1 LKRCDYPEKEEL
13 DMMFEIDKEDL
24 QQAENFAKSSE
35 LVELMNE
42 EGLSFGAMALVLDAI
57 FEKIDSIKEKFEDE
71 EI

>member
-1 LKRCDYPEKEEL
+1 
-13 DMMFEIDKEDL
+13 MMFEINKKDL
-24 QQAENFAKSSE
+24 QQAENFAKSGE

-57 FEKIDSIKEKFEDE
+57 FEKIDEVKEKFDE

>member
-57 FEKIDSIKEKFEDE
+57 FEKIDEVKEKFDAK
-71 EI
+71 I

>member
-57 FEKIDSIKEKFEDE
+57 FEKVDEVKEKFDE
-71 EI
+71 KI

>member
-57 FEKIDSIKEKFEDE
+57 FEKIDEVKEKFDE
-71 EI
+71 KI

>member
-1 LKRCDYPEKEEL
+1 
-13 DMMFEIDKEDL
+13 MMFEIDKGDL

-57 FEKIDSIKEKFEDE
+57 FEKIDEVKEKFDE
-71 EI
+71 KI

>member
-1 LKRCDYPEKEEL
+1 
-13 DMMFEIDKEDL
+13 MMFEINKQDL
-24 QQAENFAKSSE
+24 QQAEDFAKSGN

-57 FEKIDSIKEKFEDE
+57 FEKIDSVKEKFEDE